1 MTDGNP
7 FEGIVWGALFT
18 VLAWVVVLAGVWILK
33 GVIQ

>member
-18 VLAWVVVLAGVWILK
+18 VVAVGVVYAGVWILK